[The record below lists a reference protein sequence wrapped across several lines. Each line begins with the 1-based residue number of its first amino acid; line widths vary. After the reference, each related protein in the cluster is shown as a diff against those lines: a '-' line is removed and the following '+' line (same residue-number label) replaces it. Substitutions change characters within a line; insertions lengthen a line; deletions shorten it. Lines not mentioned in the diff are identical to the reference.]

1 MNKRD
6 NVLSLFDS
14 SSKPETIPAAFFLHF
29 DPAYHRGQLAVD
41 KHLEYFR
48 HTGMDFVKIQ
58 FEYSFPEQPDI
69 QKPGDWAK
77 MPFYKEDYYADAFQV
92 VEGLVKAAKKESLVI
107 MTLYSPFMLTC
118 HVTNDELV
126 TRHIQENP
134 AAYKK
139 GIEIVTE
146 SLRLFVRGCIRLGI
160 DGFYTSTEGGESG
173 RFDNIRSFEECIK
186 PYDLTLMEEI
196 NHACPF
202 NILHICDYA
211 LPYADLT
218 RFLDYPGQVVNCS
231 LELTGGEISARE
243 VSTMF
248 GRPFMGGLN
257 RKGIL
262 ATGSQE
268 EVRQAVEK
276 VLEDKPERFILGADC
291 TVPSETPWDNLRT
304 AISTAHA
311 HR

>member
-6 NVLSLFDS
+6 NVLSLLDPGHTQ
-14 SSKPETIPAAFFLHF
+14 KYIPAAFFLHF
-29 DPAYHRGQLAVD
+29 DPIYHRGQPAVD

-48 HTGMDFVKIQ
+48 YTGMDFVKIQ
-58 FEYSFPEQPDI
+58 FEYSFPQQPDI

-77 MPFYKEDYYADAFQV
+77 MPFYKEDYYSDAFQV
-92 VEGLVKAAKKESLVI
+92 VEGLVKAAKKEALVI

-118 HVTNDELV
+118 HVTNDDLV
-126 TRHIQENP
+126 TRHIQEDP
-134 AAYKK
+134 TAYQK

-160 DGFYTSTEGGESG
+160 DGFYTSTEGGEFG
-173 RFDNIRSFEECIK
+173 RFEDINSFEECIK
-186 PYDLTLMEEI
+186 PYDLSLMEEI
-196 NHACPF
+196 NRACPF
-202 NILHICDYA
+202 NILHVCDYA

-231 LELTGGEISARE
+231 LELVGGEISARQ
-243 VSTMF
+243 VAAMF

-262 ATGSQE
+262 ATGSQAQVKAE
-268 EVRQAVEK
+268 VEK
-276 VLEDKPERFILGADC
+276 VLHDKPERFILGADC
-291 TVPSETPWDNLRT
+291 TVPSETHWDNLRS
-304 AISTAHA
+304 AISTAHTF
-311 HR
+311 